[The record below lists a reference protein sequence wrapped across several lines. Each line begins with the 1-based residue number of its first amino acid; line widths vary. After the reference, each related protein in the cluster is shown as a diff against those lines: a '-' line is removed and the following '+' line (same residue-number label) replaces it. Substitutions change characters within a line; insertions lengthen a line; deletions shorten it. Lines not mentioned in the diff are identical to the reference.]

1 MISNVTRLIKA
12 LSGGHGSLRAES
24 KAAIGFNL
32 ERSGSQRYWIGL
44 FSFGF
49 FKILHSKIGIFELL
63 EEKLG
68 FFGGSES
75 SFIEISLKNFGRI
88 EIGDIGGLVTEFT
101 SDLKTGFGVKVFNF
115 LFTLDDETE
124 GWGLDATSRFSAR
137 YLSAHHTREVV
148 AYEHI
153 ESLTGL
159 LAGNHVHIDGTGIF
173 DGFLEGWFG
182 NLVKSNTM
190 GGFR

>member
-1 MISNVTRLIKA
+1 MHL
-12 LSGGHGSLRAES
+12 
-24 KAAIGFNL
+24 
-32 ERSGSQRYWIGL
+32 
-44 FSFGF
+44 
-49 FKILHSKIGIFELL
+49 KIGIFELF

-88 EIGDIGGLVTEFT
+88 EIGNISGLVAEFT
-101 SDLKTGFGVKVFNF
+101 SDLETRFSVKAFDF
-115 LFTLDDETE
+115 LFTLDDEAE
-124 GWGLDATSRFSAR
+124 GWGLDATGRFGAR
-137 YLSAHHTREVV
+137 YLSAHHAREVV

-182 NLVKSNTM
+182 NFVKSNTM
-190 GGFR
+190 GGFWQFQNL